1 MFLMLTLFRNDF
13 SYFITPRN
21 TGNINSQTLL
31 PIYQTEGVK
40 AIFYG
45 LESYFELKLLEY
57 FTISNSFSYT
67 YGNFKETDDP
77 LPQIP
82 PLKNIIQFKYLNGN
96 FTTGISSEI
105 AGAQNRV
112 DKFENPT
119 TGYAVFNAFIQFS
132 VEIGSM
138 IHNISLNGEN
148 LLNKEYRNHLSRV
161 KVIMPE
167 AGINFKLSYR
177 LYF

>member
-1 MFLMLTLFRNDF
+1 MLTLFRNDF
-13 SYFITPRN
+13 LYFITPRN

-45 LESYFELKLLEY
+45 LESYIELKLLEY
-57 FTISNSFSYT
+57 FTLSNSFSYT

-96 FTTGISSEI
+96 F
-105 AGAQNRV
+105 
-112 DKFENPT
+112 
-119 TGYAVFNAFIQFS
+119 
-132 VEIGSM
+132 
-138 IHNISLNGEN
+138 
-148 LLNKEYRNHLSRV
+148 
-161 KVIMPE
+161 KV
-167 AGINFKLSYR
+167 
-177 LYF
+177 

>member
-1 MFLMLTLFRNDF
+1 
-13 SYFITPRN
+13 
-21 TGNINSQTLL
+21 INSQTLL
-31 PIYQTEGVK
+31 PFYQTEGVS

-45 LESYFELKLLEY
+45 FESYFELKLLKY
-57 FTISNSFSYT
+57 FTFSNSFSYT

-82 PLKNIIQFKYLNGN
+82 PLKNIIQLKYLNGN
-96 FTTGISSEI
+96 FITGIGSEI
-105 AGAQNRV
+105 AAAQNRV
-112 DKFENPT
+112 DLFETPT
-119 TGYAVFNAFIQFS
+119 VGYAVFNAFIQYS
-132 VEIGSM
+132 HETGSL

-148 LLNKEYRNHLSRV
+148 LLDKEYRNHLSRV